1 MSNRRIIFVC
11 PPPTNMTGGTK
22 MTYRHVEALA
32 ANGFDAYVQ
41 PYKDNSGPAWFEQTA
56 PSLHSGPYH
65 PRSDDIVVLPED
77 IKLLFERFQKV
88 PVRKVL
94 FCQSQYYAAFGI
106 GAYHTL
112 ADAGIDAAIATSG
125 TILRFLRERF
135 PTAAAGLIPYP
146 IDNTV
151 FRPREKRLQVC
162 YMPRKRPIEAAYIID
177 RLRALHPELTNVP
190 FVEISGLH
198 EHRVAE
204 IMGESAIFL
213 SLAHLEGL
221 PLTPLEAMASGC
233 IVVGFTGVGGREYA
247 TSVNGFWTEDEDC
260 CQCVDDLA
268 RVLRLIAARDP
279 VVPSTVEAGRR
290 TAAVFGR
297 DPFLAGLLQFWR
309 AFTDGE

>member
-11 PPPTNMTGGTK
+11 PPPTSMTGGTK
-22 MTYRHVEALA
+22 MTYRHVEALV

-41 PYKDNSGPAWFEQTA
+41 PYKDNSGPSWFAQTA
-56 PSLHSGPYH
+56 PSLPLGPYH

-77 IKLLFERFQKV
+77 IKLLFARFQRV

-94 FCQSQYYAAFGI
+94 FCQSQYYAAVGI
-106 GAYHTL
+106 GAYRTL
-112 ADAGIDAAIATSG
+112 AAAGINAAIATSG

-135 PTAAAGLIPYP
+135 PETTAGLIPYP
-146 IDNTV
+146 IDDRV

-177 RLRALHPELTNVP
+177 RLRALHPDLTNIP

-204 IMGESAIFL
+204 IMGESAVFL

-247 TSVNGFWTEDEDC
+247 TSVNGFWTENEDC

-268 RVLRLIAARDP
+268 RVLQLIAAGDP
-279 VVPSTVEAGRR
+279 IVPSTVEAGRR
-290 TAAVFGR
+290 TAAVFGPE
-297 DPFLAGLLQFWR
+297 PFLAALLEFWR
-309 AFTDGE
+309 ALADGD